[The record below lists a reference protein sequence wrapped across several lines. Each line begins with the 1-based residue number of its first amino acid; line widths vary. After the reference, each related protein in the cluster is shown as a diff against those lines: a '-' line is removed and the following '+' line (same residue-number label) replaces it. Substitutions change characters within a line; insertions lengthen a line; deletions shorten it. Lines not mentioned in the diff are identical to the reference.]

1 MIKRNEIIAIVVVA
15 IILALAFSVRNF
27 STKVFSYTMLAIIF
41 ILGINIAAKKI
52 ASYYL
57 DSEIEMKFWEIQRFG
72 FKPHR
77 HLKKPFPAGVFL
89 PIITAAFSLG
99 YFVWMACFTF
109 EVNAKTYRA
118 AKRHGLYSFSEMT
131 ESHIGLI
138 AASGILANLVFA
150 AIGYFAGWDLFV
162 KLSIYYVFFNMLPI
176 SDLDGNKILFGEI
189 ILWSFLASLTLL
201 ALAYAFWVV

>member
-1 MIKRNEIIAIVVVA
+1 MLKRNEIIAVVVVA
-15 IILALAFSVRNF
+15 IILAFAFSIRNF
-27 STKVFSYTMLAIIF
+27 STRIFSYTMLAILF
-41 ILGINIAAKKI
+41 ILVINIAAKKI

-72 FKPHR
+72 YRAHWKF
-77 HLKKPFPAGVFL
+77 KKPFPAGIFL

-99 YFVWMACFTF
+99 YFIWMACFTF

-150 AIGYFAGWDLFV
+150 SIGYFAGLDLFT

-176 SDLDGNKILFGEI
+176 SDLDGNKILFGEV